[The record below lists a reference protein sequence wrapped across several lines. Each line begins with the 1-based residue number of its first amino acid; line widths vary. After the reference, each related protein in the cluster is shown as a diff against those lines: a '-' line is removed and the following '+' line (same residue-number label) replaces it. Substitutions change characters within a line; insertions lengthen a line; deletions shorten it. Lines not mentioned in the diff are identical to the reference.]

1 LERIMPVYSFE
12 DKTPIIDE
20 SAFIAPTASIVG
32 EVTIEAGASVWY
44 GATVR
49 GDAAPVIIR
58 AGANVQECA
67 VLHGAPG
74 TVTDIGPGVT
84 VAHLCLVHG
93 AVLEEECLIGNA
105 AIVMDGAR
113 VGARSLIGAG
123 SVVSAGMQIPA
134 GVLAIGSPAVVK
146 RELAGTP
153 AADLVAFNPPAY
165 RQMAARHLASI
176 KLVRE

>member
-1 LERIMPVYSFE
+1 MPVYAFE
-12 DKTPIIDE
+12 GKTPLVDP
-20 SAFIAPTASIVG
+20 SAFIAPTASVVG
-32 EVTIEAGASVWY
+32 DVVIEAGASIWY

-49 GDAAPVIIR
+49 GDAAPVIVR

-74 TVTDIGPGVT
+74 TVTEVGPGVT

-93 AVLEEECLIGNA
+93 AVLEEECLVGNG
-105 AIVMDGAR
+105 AIVLDGAR
-113 VGARSLIGAG
+113 IGARSLIGAG
-123 SVVSAGMQIPA
+123 SVVSAGAQIPP

-153 AADLVAFNPPAY
+153 AAELVALNPPAY
-165 RQMAARHLASI
+165 QEMAARHREGLT
-176 KLVRE
+176 LVSE

>member
-1 LERIMPVYSFE
+1 MPVYSFE
-12 DKTPIIDE
+12 DKTPVIDP

-32 EVTIEAGASVWY
+32 DVTIEAGASIWY

-49 GDAAPVIIR
+49 GDAAPIIVR

-84 VAHLCLVHG
+84 VAHLCLIHG
-93 AVLEEECLIGNA
+93 AILEEECLIGNG
-105 AIVMDGAR
+105 AIVLDGAR
-113 VGARSLIGAG
+113 VGARSLVGAG
-123 SVVSAGMQIPA
+123 SVVSSGMQIPA
-134 GVLAIGSPAVVK
+134 GMLAIGTPAIIK

-153 AADLVAFNPPAY
+153 AAELVALNPPAY
-165 RQMAARHLASI
+165 KEMAARHRDSI